1 MDNYAS
7 PRTPG
12 QGSSIK
18 RDSFAAQLDQDPTLS
33 SSRRAQKADLFSSRM
48 ASKSLERRLIAAENA
63 KQELEI
69 ALKEKEIAI
78 ERISQERRWLADREI
93 EEREEKT
100 RLTEEWAAEKKDL
113 DRTVRTLRTNLNNL
127 QTAHDELED
136 EYADL
141 KRTTTSS
148 IASQKASLAT
158 LERKVS
164 LLEDELERTRHLA
177 EEHKDTARNLRDQVE
192 SLESQQADTSRMENG
207 FDENWQ
213 VIREEMHRQ
222 TAHWKSLESTNAKLT
237 SEVHSLRAKQ
247 QSVEVL
253 REENRSLQQRL
264 LKASQQEETIA
275 RLQGEVDAA
284 RREREEWAAFLSNP
298 NAEPTHHTPTAL
310 TTTISRLRLEHA
322 SLLEEHGSLSS
333 ILAHRDAELASLKST
348 SNDQATQITR
358 LTQEVQ
364 DLQQQLG
371 RRDRRVK
378 LLEREN
384 QGLKALQ
391 ATYDAEEVRFGSGAE
406 VEGGIGRFDE
416 AKAEKLQILEQQM
429 EELKQTNADLEQA
442 LEEARARPSMT
453 VEDEEG
459 SENAKARIAELEA
472 ELAESMEAADNAA
485 DKLADLEQQ
494 LFELGAT
501 INAGNHVPPN
511 TRVLQFTHNPIAED
525 VNLKRDTF
533 ERLRR
538 ENEEL
543 VHRLGEVEQGLG
555 VEDEAQVVPRSSWQN
570 IWMEKEDMVKA
581 VADKEKRLLRLKQVF
596 TAKTEEFRQTVE
608 SILGF
613 TLFFQPTKIRLTSA
627 YNLSAA
633 ITFQLNTSSRS
644 SDSSATMKLLGAGN
658 GEDPELDQRLVE
670 LIEEWIVKRDSI
682 PCFMAALTLECYERM
697 YGSSREVE
705 GGMGEETMQMT
716 RTVS

>member
-1 MDNYAS
+1 MDPYAS

-12 QGSSIK
+12 QGPSSK

-48 ASKSLERRLIAAENA
+48 ATKSLERRLLAAENA

-100 RLTEEWAAEKKDL
+100 RLVEEWSAEKKDL
-113 DRTVRTLRTNLNNL
+113 DRTVRTLRATLNQLQTEHDDLEGEFTNLRRS
-127 QTAHDELED
+127 TS
-136 EYADL
+136 
-141 KRTTTSS
+141 SS
-148 IASQKASLAT
+148 IASQKASLST

-164 LLEDELERTRHLA
+164 LLEDELQRTRQIA
-177 EEHKDTARNLRDQVE
+177 DQHKETARNLRDQVE
-192 SLESQQADTSRMENG
+192 SLESQQADTSRTSNG
-207 FDENWQ
+207 GDENWQ

-237 SEVHSLRAKQ
+237 AEVHSLRAKQ

-264 LKASQQEETIA
+264 LKALEQEETIA

-310 TTTISRLRLEHA
+310 TTAISRLRLEHA

-333 ILAHRDAELASLKST
+333 VLAHRDAEFATLKST
-348 SNDQATQITR
+348 SDDQASQITR
-358 LTQEVQ
+358 LTQKVQ
-364 DLQQQLG
+364 DLQQQLTG
-371 RRDRRVK
+371 RDRRVR

-391 ATYDAEEVRFGSGAE
+391 ATYDAEEARFGS
-406 VEGGIGRFDE
+406 VLEGEARVGMFDE
-416 AKAEKLQILEQQM
+416 AKAEKLRMLEQQV
-429 EELKQTNADLEQA
+429 EELQETNADLEHA
-442 LEEARARPSMT
+442 LEEARARPAAAPENEES
-453 VEDEEG
+453 ED
-459 SENAKARIAELEA
+459 AKARIAELEA
-472 ELAESMEAADNAA
+472 ELAETMEAADSAA
-485 DKLADLEQQ
+485 DKISDLEQQ

-501 INAGNHVPPN
+501 VNAGHLVPPN
-511 TRVLQFTHNPIAED
+511 TRVVQFTHNPIAED
-525 VNLKRDTF
+525 VNLKRETF
-533 ERLRR
+533 ERLRK

-543 VHRLGEVEQGLG
+543 VQRLGEVERGMA
-555 VEDEAQVVPRSSWQN
+555 VEDESRVVPRSSWEN
-570 IWMEKEDMVKA
+570 IWTEKEDMVKS

-596 TAKTEEFRQTVE
+596 TAKTEEFRQT
-608 SILGF
+608 
-613 TLFFQPTKIRLTSA
+613 
-627 YNLSAA
+627 
-633 ITFQLNTSSRS
+633 
-644 SDSSATMKLLGAGN
+644 
-658 GEDPELDQRLVE
+658 
-670 LIEEWIVKRDSI
+670 
-682 PCFMAALTLECYERM
+682 
-697 YGSSREVE
+697 
-705 GGMGEETMQMT
+705 
-716 RTVS
+716 

>member
-12 QGSSIK
+12 QGSSFK

-48 ASKSLERRLIAAENA
+48 ASKSLERRLLAAENA
-63 KQELEI
+63 KQELEN
-69 ALKEKEIAI
+69 ALKEKEIAF
-78 ERISQERRWLADREI
+78 ERISQERRWLSDREI

-100 RLTEEWAAEKKDL
+100 RLSEEWAAEKKDL
-113 DRTVRTLRTNLNNL
+113 DRTIRTLRNNLHNL

-136 EYADL
+136 EYAEL
-141 KRTTTSS
+141 KRNTTSS

-158 LERKVS
+158 LERKVT
-164 LLEDELERTRHLA
+164 LLEDELERTRQLA
-177 EEHKDTARNLRDQVE
+177 EQHKDTARSLRDQVE
-192 SLESQQADTSRMENG
+192 SLESLQADTSRASNG

-213 VIREEMHRQ
+213 VVREEMHRQ
-222 TAHWKSLESTNAKLT
+222 TTHWKSLESTNAKLT
-237 SEVHSLRAKQ
+237 ADVHALRAKQ

-264 LKASQQEETIA
+264 LKASEQEETIA

-333 ILAHRDAELASLKST
+333 ILAHRDAELGSLRST
-348 SNDQATQITR
+348 SEDQASQITR
-358 LTQEVQ
+358 LTQDVQ
-364 DLQQQLG
+364 ELQQQLNG
-371 RRDRRVK
+371 RDRRVR

-384 QGLKALQ
+384 KGLKALQ
-391 ATYDAEEVRFGSGAE
+391 ATYDAEEARFGSGAE
-406 VEGGIGRFDE
+406 VEGGSGRFDE
-416 AKAEKLQILEQQM
+416 AKAEKLKMLEEQV
-429 EELKQTNADLEQA
+429 EELKETNAVLENA
-442 LEEARARPSMT
+442 LEDARARPST
-453 VEDEEG
+453 SAEDDEG
-459 SENAKARIAELEA
+459 SADAKARIAELEA
-472 ELAESMEAADNAA
+472 ELAETMEAAENSAERV
-485 DKLADLEQQ
+485 ADLEQE

-501 INAGNHVPPN
+501 INTGNHVPPT
-511 TRVLQFTHNPIAED
+511 TRVVQFTHNPIAED
-525 VNLKRDTF
+525 VNLKKETF
-533 ERLRR
+533 ERLRK

-543 VHRLGEVEQGLG
+543 VQRLGEVERGLAID
-555 VEDEAQVVPRSSWQN
+555 EEAQVVPRSSWQN

-596 TAKTEEFRQTVE
+596 TAKTEEFRQTV
-608 SILGF
+608 SNILGY

-697 YGSSREVE
+697 YGSGGEAD